1 MCPHPPK
8 RGSQLLGTCPMVH
21 TGFHKAWT
29 ASGLH
34 TEVISYLQV
43 LDQAFVHTPY
53 DPAHVSVRLI
63 CLQAVNG

>member
-1 MCPHPPK
+1 MQVWMCPHPPK

-43 LDQAFVHTPY
+43 LPWGWTDQC
-53 DPAHVSVRLI
+53 AH
-63 CLQAVNG
+63 CT

>member
-1 MCPHPPK
+1 
-8 RGSQLLGTCPMVH
+8 MVH

-43 LDQAFVHTPY
+43 LSWGWTDQC
-53 DPAHVSVRLI
+53 AH
-63 CLQAVNG
+63 CT